1 MLDGWARRRLDPPLD
16 IIGARLAAA
25 GVSANAVTI
34 GACAVG
40 LAAAAAIAL
49 GQFWLGLLLLVASRL
64 GDGLDGAVAKVSGRT
79 DLGGYLDIV
88 LDFAFYGMIPLAFVI
103 LDPAANG
110 IPGAL
115 LIAVFYANGASFLAY
130 AAIAEKRGL
139 AGNARGPKS
148 LFFTTGLVEAT
159 ETIAV
164 FVAFCLFPDWFA
176 ILAYAFA
183 ALTAYT
189 ALSRVV
195 LAWRQFGET
204 NGT

>member
-1 MLDGWARRRLDPPLD
+1 MLDGWARKRIDPTLDA
-16 IIGARLAAA
+16 IAGALHKV
-25 GVSANAVTI
+25 GVSANAITLSAFAI
-34 GACAVG
+34 G
-40 LAAAAAIAL
+40 AAAAVAIAL
-49 GQFWLGLLLLVASRL
+49 GELWTGLILILASRL
-64 GDGLDGAVAKVSGRT
+64 CDGLDGAVAKRAGRT

-103 LDPAANG
+103 LDPSANG

-130 AAIAEKRGL
+130 AIMAEKRGISDD
-139 AGNARGPKS
+139 ARGAKS
-148 LFFTTGLVEAT
+148 LFFTTGLAEAT

-164 FVAFCLFPDWFA
+164 FVAFCLFPAWFA

-195 LAWRQFGET
+195 LAWQVFGGP
-204 NGT
+204 NGM

>member
-1 MLDGWARRRLDPPLD
+1 MLDGWARRRIDPALDRVA
-16 IIGARLAAA
+16 GALHAA
-25 GVSANAVTI
+25 GISANAITLSAFAI
-34 GACAVG
+34 G
-40 LAAAAAIAL
+40 AAAALAIAL
-49 GQFWLGLLLLVASRL
+49 GALWTGLILILVSRL
-64 GDGLDGAVAKVSGRT
+64 GDGLDGAVAKRAGRT

-139 AGNARGPKS
+139 AGDARGPKS
-148 LFFTTGLVEAT
+148 LFFTTGLAEAT

>member
-1 MLDGWARRRLDPPLD
+1 MLDGWARKRIDPTLDA
-16 IIGARLAAA
+16 IAGALHKV
-25 GVSANAVTI
+25 GVSANAITLSAFAI
-34 GACAVG
+34 G
-40 LAAAAAIAL
+40 AAAAVAIAL
-49 GQFWLGLLLLVASRL
+49 GELWTGLILILASRL
-64 GDGLDGAVAKVSGRT
+64 CDGLDGAVAKRAGRT

-103 LDPAANG
+103 LDPSANG

-130 AAIAEKRGL
+130 AIMAEKRGISDD
-139 AGNARGPKS
+139 ARGAKS
-148 LFFTTGLVEAT
+148 LFFTTGLAEAT
-159 ETIAV
+159 ETIAI
-164 FVAFCLFPDWFA
+164 FVAFCLFPAWFA

-195 LAWRQFGET
+195 LAWQVFGGS

>member
-1 MLDGWARRRLDPPLD
+1 MLDGWARKRIDPALDA
-16 IIGARLAAA
+16 IAGALHAA
-25 GVSANAVTI
+25 GVSANAITLSAFAI
-34 GACAVG
+34 G
-40 LAAAAAIAL
+40 AAAAVAIAL
-49 GQFWLGLLLLVASRL
+49 GELWTGLILILASRL
-64 GDGLDGAVAKVSGRT
+64 CDGLDGAVAKRAGRT

-130 AAIAEKRGL
+130 AIMAEKRGISDD
-139 AGNARGPKS
+139 ARGAKS
-148 LFFTTGLVEAT
+148 LFFTTGLAEAT
-159 ETIAV
+159 ETIAI
-164 FVAFCLFPDWFA
+164 FVAFCLFPAWFA

-189 ALSRVV
+189 ALSRVA
-195 LAWRQFGET
+195 LAWQVFGGS

>member
-1 MLDGWARRRLDPPLD
+1 M
-16 IIGARLAAA
+16 
-25 GVSANAVTI
+25 
-34 GACAVG
+34 
-40 LAAAAAIAL
+40 
-49 GQFWLGLLLLVASRL
+49 
-64 GDGLDGAVAKVSGRT
+64 
-79 DLGGYLDIV
+79 

-103 LDPAANG
+103 LDPSANG

-130 AAIAEKRGL
+130 AIMAEKRGISDD
-139 AGNARGPKS
+139 ARGAKS
-148 LFFTTGLVEAT
+148 LFFTTGLAEAT

-164 FVAFCLFPDWFA
+164 FVAFCLFPAWFA

-195 LAWRQFGET
+195 LAWQVFGGP

>member
-1 MLDGWARRRLDPPLD
+1 MLDGWARKRIDPPLD
-16 IIGARLAAA
+16 AIAGALHAA
-25 GVSANAVTI
+25 GISANAITLSAFAI
-34 GACAVG
+34 G
-40 LAAAAAIAL
+40 AAAALAIAL
-49 GQFWLGLLLLVASRL
+49 GALWTGLALILASRL
-64 GDGLDGAVAKVSGRT
+64 CDGLDGAVAKRAGRT

-130 AAIAEKRGL
+130 AVMAEKRGL
-139 AGNARGPKS
+139 AGDVRGPKS
-148 LFFTTGLVEAT
+148 LFFTTGLAEAT

-164 FVAFCLFPDWFA
+164 FVAFCLFPAWFA

-183 ALTAYT
+183 SLTAYT
-189 ALSRVV
+189 MLSRVV
-195 LAWRQFGET
+195 LAWRQFG
-204 NGT
+204 GSDGA

>member
-1 MLDGWARRRLDPPLD
+1 MLDGWARKRIDPTLDA
-16 IIGARLAAA
+16 IAGALHKV
-25 GVSANAVTI
+25 GVSANAITLSAFAI
-34 GACAVG
+34 G
-40 LAAAAAIAL
+40 AAAAVAIAL
-49 GQFWLGLLLLVASRL
+49 GELWTGLILILASRL
-64 GDGLDGAVAKVSGRT
+64 CDGLDGAVAKRAGRT

-103 LDPAANG
+103 LDPSANG

-130 AAIAEKRGL
+130 AIMAEKRGISDD
-139 AGNARGPKS
+139 ARGAKS
-148 LFFTTGLVEAT
+148 LFFTTGLAEAT

-164 FVAFCLFPDWFA
+164 FVAFCLFPAWFA

-195 LAWRQFGET
+195 LAWQVFGGS